1 MDVSTGKG
9 PTVVS
14 EIPSD
19 FVAESVPRK
28 VHVEY
33 IRFVGFGGG
42 IFMEAHDIAV
52 KSSNFESGV
61 VFECI

>member
-1 MDVSTGKG
+1 M
-9 PTVVS
+9 VS

-28 VHVEY
+28 VHVLY
-33 IRFVGFGGG
+33 VCFVGVWRWH
-42 IFMEAHDIAV
+42 IYIYMEAHDIAV